1 MGGIPPGRPVWCSR
15 EFVGSWASWKCKLL
29 KVVVPLPF
37 KRNDSFINSD
47 IWCSYHR
54 REESLQGPAWSLGS
68 LGIWWFISTCY
79 MTVGKVGEGF
89 SVQFVFLGPFKPFL
103 NSWKVEGKIFRWLL
117 MWRLSRGS
125 GSTADTFACGT
136 RHKTVLEILEFPPLS
151 SAHAT
156 LHQSRW
162 VDTSSNLNLKH
173 NKIYK
178 MRLCCTPQCHCLPHH
193 SDFEVVKAFPVQVWV
208 LMISMTFVHQPLSR
222 SGSC

>member
-1 MGGIPPGRPVWCSR
+1 
-15 EFVGSWASWKCKLL
+15 
-29 KVVVPLPF
+29 
-37 KRNDSFINSD
+37 
-47 IWCSYHR
+47 
-54 REESLQGPAWSLGS
+54 
-68 LGIWWFISTCY
+68 

-89 SVQFVFLGPFKPFL
+89 SVQFVFLGQFKPFL

-136 RHKTVLEILEFPPLS
+136 RHKTVLEFPPLS
-151 SAHAT
+151 STHAT

-193 SDFEVVKAFPVQVWV
+193 SEFEVVKAFPVQVWV

-222 SGSC
+222 SGSCFRFVGPGENTQKIPRTREGRRMETW